1 MSKKTYILPIFSLIL
16 LSLFPYSASAYKLN
30 GDKISSPNKA
40 YYWIDPA
47 FKKHGL
53 KGEAARGPVA
63 WNPSSKIQ
71 FKGEAKMAGGARV
84 KIEYIDRKPGDYYGI
99 YNGRGNI
106 SLNKRWRT
114 ELNSTKRKE
123 TAVHEVGH
131 ALGLAHTQKKNDS
144 KSVMRQ
150 YGFNNK
156 DKPLSDDYAGLNK
169 IYK

>member
-1 MSKKTYILPIFSLIL
+1 MSFLYRDSVCL
-16 LSLFPYSASAYKLN
+16 LGFNSY
-30 GDKISSPNKA
+30 ISSIK
-40 YYWIDPA
+40 
-47 FKKHGL
+47 
-53 KGEAARGPVA
+53 
-63 WNPSSKIQ
+63 S
-71 FKGEAKMAGGARV
+71 
-84 KIEYIDRKPGDYYGI
+84 
-99 YNGRGNI
+99 
-106 SLNKRWRT
+106 
-114 ELNSTKRKE
+114 KE